1 MSNAI
6 IATGRTA
13 LVAGRRALIT
23 GAGQATLSAT
33 AVALLVGCETMAQ
46 GQGGATAGD
55 VAILNVALGLEH
67 EAINAYQLGA
77 ETGLLPKNALDI
89 AVLFQTHHKE
99 HRDAL
104 VATIRKLGGMPVAE
118 KAKAEYATA
127 LNAGA
132 IRTAGDIL
140 KLASRLEKG
149 AANAYL
155 GVIPSFQD
163 KALAQ
168 VAARLAADETMHWTA
183 LSSALGRQLPSAP
196 LSFGA

>member
-1 MSNAI
+1 MP
-6 IATGRTA
+6 IATTA
-13 LVAGRRALIT
+13 SKLVADRRDFIR
-23 GAGQATLSAT
+23 GAGIGTLSAG
-33 AVALLVGCETMAQ
+33 AVALLGGADAIAQTPATMA
-46 GQGGATAGD
+46 D
-55 VAILNVALGLEH
+55 VNILNVALGLEH
-67 EAINAYQLGA
+67 EAIMAYQIGA
-77 ETGLLPKNALDI
+77 ESGLLMKPALDI

-104 VATIRKLGGMPVAE
+104 TAVVVKLGGKPVAE
-118 KAKAEYATA
+118 KAKAEYAAA
-127 LNAGA
+127 LNAA
-132 IRTAGDIL
+132 SIKTASDVL

-183 LSSALGRQLPSAP
+183 LAGALQDVLPAKA